1 MLRGIFRKLN
11 SDNLQLKTTTDI
23 SWKYCRFAELR
34 QGEYRQSTNITNS
47 LWRTTHWKPTVT
59 LGNLSI
65 VLKII

>member
-34 QGEYRQSTNITNS
+34 QGESAVDEFTLANYTLETNC
-47 LWRTTHWKPTVT
+47 HF
-59 LGNLSI
+59 G
-65 VLKII
+65 